1 MITSYDSFKEKTH
14 NTNINDIDFTAY
26 MHITNDY
33 NIEIENRK
41 TMNKKIKYNN
51 PENIKKNLLISSTI
65 PHVLYIKNEN
75 IQLDYKSSKY
85 IKISISSPSTI
96 GMYIVYIVIQKEN
109 NKGYEIEEILKF
121 HIKVY

>member
-14 NTNINDIDFTAY
+14 NTNINDIDFTTY

>member
-1 MITSYDSFKEKTH
+1 
-14 NTNINDIDFTAY
+14 